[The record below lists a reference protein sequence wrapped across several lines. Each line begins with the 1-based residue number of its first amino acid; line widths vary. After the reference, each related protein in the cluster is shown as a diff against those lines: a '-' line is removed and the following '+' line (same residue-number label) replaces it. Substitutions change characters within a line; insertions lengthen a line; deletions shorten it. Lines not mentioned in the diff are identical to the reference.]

1 MEKPTGATNRGKLVM
16 KIERIV
22 VNKDGFEVSGVEISK
37 NEDETFQLLMKVL
50 QQALSLLRE
59 SPTV

>member
-1 MEKPTGATNRGKLVM
+1 M

-22 VNKDGFEVSGVEISK
+22 VNKDGFEVSGVEISE
-37 NEDETFQLLMKVL
+37 NEDETFQLLMKIL